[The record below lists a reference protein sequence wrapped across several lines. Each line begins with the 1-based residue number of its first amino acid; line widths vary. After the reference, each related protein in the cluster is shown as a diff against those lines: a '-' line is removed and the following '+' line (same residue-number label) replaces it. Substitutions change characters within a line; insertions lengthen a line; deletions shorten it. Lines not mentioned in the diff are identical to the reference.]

1 MSLRGASATKSDC
14 PATACRV
21 CGADKTDELFGFNSP
36 RPLLAGGDLLEG
48 DAMPKVDYGD
58 GLTVNYTD
66 GEYER
71 LQEIRKNKDP
81 GRNKP
86 KPKSLND
93 RHSTISVS
101 LPLWLQEVLNKHAAK
116 IGEGLSEYIQDAILR
131 KAIEDYND
139 EEST

>member
-1 MSLRGASATKSDC
+1 
-14 PATACRV
+14 
-21 CGADKTDELFGFNSP
+21 
-36 RPLLAGGDLLEG
+36 
-48 DAMPKVDYGD
+48 MPKVDYGD

-93 RHSTISVS
+93 RHSTISVN